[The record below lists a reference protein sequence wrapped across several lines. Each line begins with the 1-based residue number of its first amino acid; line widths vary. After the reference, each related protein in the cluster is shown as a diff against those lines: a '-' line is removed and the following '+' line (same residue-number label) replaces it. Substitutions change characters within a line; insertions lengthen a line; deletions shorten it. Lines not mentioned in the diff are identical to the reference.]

1 MQFMSAQE
9 AMMRK
14 LAHPIWKFRYLAL
27 ALMVFWA
34 VPAIAQEPAAAPK
47 PAEEVYKNIQVLK
60 GMPSPDLMNTMKSF
74 TKSLGVKCDFCHT
87 MGAFEKDDKRE
98 KQTARKMIQM
108 AHQINTDNFHGHM
121 RVTCW
126 TCHRGAT
133 EPESRPPQTQ
143 N

>member
-1 MQFMSAQE
+1 
-9 AMMRK
+9 MRK
-14 LAHPIWKFRYLAL
+14 AAHPTWKFCFMLL
-27 ALMVFWA
+27 VLTVFGA
-34 VPAIAQEPAAAPK
+34 VPAIAQESAPK

-87 MGAFEKDDKRE
+87 MGAFDKDDKRE
-98 KQTARKMIQM
+98 KQTARKMILM
-108 AHQINTDNFHGHM
+108 ARGINKDNFDGER

-133 EPESRPPQTQ
+133 EPESKQEQKPE
-143 N
+143 